1 MKKKTSFNADR
12 LIGLSAILISLLT
25 LFIFLYQT
33 NLLKEQSRLSV
44 RPRLT
49 FSKNINKTMTLT
61 VGATDTVS
69 SAKIN
74 LTLTIRNDGLGPAIV
89 ESNTVVD
96 KDKRYA
102 NIVTFFDEAYP
113 KLREYGVFHQI
124 TELKVG
130 DAIPASETIALF
142 TYEYDQDHEDEIM
155 TYLSSSKPYE
165 FPFAILI
172 EYSSMYEEQWEVNS
186 NKQGEHPKRLD

>member
-49 FSKNINKTMTLT
+49 FSKTINKTVTMSATDSVSSVRINLSLT
-61 VGATDTVS
+61 V
-69 SAKIN
+69 
-74 LTLTIRNDGLGPAIV
+74 RNDGLGPAIV
-89 ESNTVVD
+89 QSNNILD
-96 KDKRYA
+96 KGQRYD
-102 NIVTFFDEAYP
+102 NIITFFDEVYP
-113 KLREYGVFHQI
+113 KLKEYGVFSQV

-130 DAIPASETIALF
+130 EAVPASETIGLF
-142 TYEYDQDHEDEIM
+142 TYEYNQNREDEIKE
-155 TYLSSSKPYE
+155 YLNITESYE

-172 EYSSMYEEQWEVNS
+172 EYSSMYEEKWVVNS
-186 NKQGEHPKRLD
+186 NIEGEHPKQLD